1 MRFKHSI
8 ISAVCEFCAHP
19 LPSKHLM
26 DFLRLN
32 SGGTGSCLN
41 LCVLV
46 KGRRSEGS
54 CLGSPGPPAALSGP
68 GGGETSLKPA
78 WLSQTVE
85 CKNKR
90 GNLTRTVRKHWP
102 TSRE

>member
-46 KGRRSEGS
+46 KGAVLRAAAWAPLDPLPH
-54 CLGSPGPPAALSGP
+54 CPDLGAG
-68 GGGETSLKPA
+68 KPA
-78 WLSQTVE
+78 
-85 CKNKR
+85 
-90 GNLTRTVRKHWP
+90 
-102 TSRE
+102 